1 MELKKKNVLVT
12 GSSGFVGRHLV
23 KKLKEMGGSVT
34 CFDIA
39 NGRDVTKWSDI
50 RNVKNTD
57 IVFHLAAATFVPL
70 SQKDPRRIYE
80 ANVIGTLNALEI
92 CRLKGS
98 KMIFASS
105 YVYGNPEYIPIDEK
119 HPVKPMNPY
128 ARSKVLGEILCRNY
142 YEDFGVRCIILRPF
156 NIYGKGQ
163 RDFFLIPEIIKQLN
177 TKTQLTLKDLTPRR
191 DLVHVNDVVNAYI
204 RAAVHDKQ
212 SFNIFNIGYGKSYS
226 VLEVAEKLVEL
237 SGRRVQIKS
246 LGEKR
251 RGEVADT
258 IADIRKAKNLL
269 KWRPTV
275 DIDEGLESLI
285 IDR

>member
-23 KKLKEMGGSVT
+23 KKLKEMGASVT
-34 CFDIA
+34 SFDIA
-39 NGRDVTKWSDI
+39 NGRDVTKWTDI

-57 IVFHLAAATFVPL
+57 IVFHLAAVTFVPL

-105 YVYGNPEYIPIDEK
+105 YVYGIPEYIPIDEK
-119 HPVKPMNPY
+119 HPVKPVNPY

-142 YEDFGVRCIILRPF
+142 HEDFGVRCTILRPF

-163 RDFFLIPEIIKQLN
+163 REFFLIPEIIKQLH

-191 DLVHVNDVVNAYI
+191 DLVHVNDVINAYI
-204 RAAVHDKQ
+204 KAAIYDKQ

-226 VLEVAEKLVEL
+226 VLEIAEKLMKL
-237 SGRRVQIKS
+237 SGRRIQIKS

-269 KWRPTV
+269 NWLPTV

-285 IDR
+285 MDP